1 MPLRP
6 NFTKA
11 PEESPAEVDVFGG
24 WLAGKTGW
32 LQGSRKGT
40 GELEGKDW
48 GLPGLGFRSSIF
60 SIFSDGSDG

>member
-24 WLAGKTGW
+24 WLAGKTGCCKA
-32 LQGSRKGT
+32 LEK
-40 GELEGKDW
+40 ELASLKEKIEGC
-48 GLPGLGFRSSIF
+48 PA
-60 SIFSDGSDG
+60 